1 MESPLPAER
10 LMTPTVHDRGGSVC
24 RARREAGSFVAGLLS
39 KTAHARSCH
48 RSIGKER
55 ANRGAA
61 SMSRGPRSNVVGLDH
76 ARRSAI
82 SDDFVGGE
90 RGRFS
95 PFHSILFARPE
106 DHIRDDA
113 LQAPEFFTDLNCD
126 QIVTAITAGK
136 DEYNL
141 KPFFHA
147 CLQRVDAIQYRHE
160 VMQDLEQS
168 PLYER
173 VSFFANKVREVRDH
187 LFRAGKA
194 YYPEQKQAWFLDAA
208 DSYCDAVNS
217 FATELLALD
226 LKSRGFLAF
235 RDYLV
240 RYTNSPRFN
249 ALFRETK
256 KLKAALSEIEYCV
269 LVRGSSFTV
278 RKYEGETDYSADV
291 EDTFAKF
298 KQGAVNDYNVKF
310 PASLDMNH
318 IEAKIVEF
326 VAKLHS
332 DLFAALDRFCSENP
346 NFADPTIVVFDR
358 EIHFYIAYLEYC
370 APLKRAR
377 LPFCY
382 PLVSETSKEVY
393 DRDGFDIALA
403 HKLIGQDSAVVCNDF
418 YLSGRE
424 RILVVSGPNQGGKTT
439 FARAF
444 GQLHY
449 LASIG
454 CPVPGREAQL
464 FLFDRLFTHF
474 EKQEKVENLR
484 GKLEDDLVRI
494 HDILSRATPRSIIIM
509 NEIFTSTTIQDETFL
524 SKRIMEKIIELGLL
538 AVWVTFVDEL
548 ASSEPQI
555 VSMTSTVV
563 PENPAV
569 RTFKVL
575 RHPADGL
582 AYAMAIA
589 QKYRLT
595 YDAIRARIAT

>member
-1 MESPLPAER
+1 
-10 LMTPTVHDRGGSVC
+10 
-24 RARREAGSFVAGLLS
+24 
-39 KTAHARSCH
+39 
-48 RSIGKER
+48 
-55 ANRGAA
+55 
-61 SMSRGPRSNVVGLDH
+61 MSRGPRSNVVGLDRT
-76 ARRSAI
+76 RRSA
-82 SDDFVGGE
+82 GE
-90 RGRFS
+90 NNIAVRGS
-95 PFHSILFARPE
+95 GDVPPFYSILFVRPE
-106 DHIRDDA
+106 DRIGVDA
-113 LQAPEFFTDLNCD
+113 SPAPEFFADLNCD
-126 QIVTAITAGK
+126 QIVDAITAGK
-136 DEYNL
+136 DDYNL
-141 KPFFHA
+141 KPFFYA
-147 CLQRVDAIQYRHE
+147 CLQRTDAIQYRHE
-160 VMQDLEQS
+160 IMQDVEQS
-168 PLYER
+168 SLYER
-173 VSFFANKVREVRDH
+173 VVDFASKMRDIRDH

-208 DSYCDAVNS
+208 DIYCDAINS
-217 FATELLALD
+217 FSTELLTLD

-235 RDYLV
+235 RDYLSGYV
-240 RYTNSPRFN
+240 DTPRFS

-256 KLKAALSEIEYCV
+256 ALKAALAEIEYCIV
-269 LVRGSSFTV
+269 VRGTSFTV

-291 EDTFAKF
+291 EETFAKF
-298 KQGAVNDYNVKF
+298 KQSAANDYKVKF
-310 PASLDMNH
+310 PSTLDMNH

-326 VAKLHS
+326 VAKLHPE
-332 DLFAALDRFCSENP
+332 LFAALRDFCTAHPGFIDEII
-346 NFADPTIVVFDR
+346 AAFDR
-358 EIHFYIAYLEYC
+358 EVQFYVAYLEYC

-382 PLVSETSKEVY
+382 PLVSDKSKEVY

-403 HKLIGQDSAVVCNDF
+403 HKLIRQKSTVVCNDF
-418 YLSGRE
+418 YLTGRE

-454 CPVPGREAQL
+454 CPVPGSEARL

-474 EKQEKVENLR
+474 EKQEMVENLR
-484 GKLEDDLVRI
+484 GKLEDDLVRFRG
-494 HDILSRATPRSIIIM
+494 ILSQATPRSVIIM

-524 SKRIMEKIIELGLL
+524 SERIMERIIDIGLL

-548 ASSEPQI
+548 ASFGPQV

-563 PENPAV
+563 PENPAL

-575 RHPADGL
+575 RRPADGL

-595 YDAIRARIAT
+595 YDAIRERITS